1 MEGYS
6 AATYG
11 ERIADVYDER
21 AQGTRPGQVE
31 LLHELAGEGPVLE
44 LGIGT
49 GRVALPLVARGTEV
63 HGIDSSEA
71 MVAKLREKP
80 GGDRITVSMGDFADF
95 DLGKRFRLIFVAF
108 NTLFALPDQEAQ
120 LSCFSAVSRH
130 LLPAGRFLVEAFVPD
145 LGRFDRGQRMSVMDV
160 GLDRVLLEC
169 SRHDAVAQ
177 TVTSQQVALGTGGTS
192 LYPVNIRYA
201 WPTELDLMARIAGL
215 QLEGRWDGWDRR
227 PFTASSVT
235 TISVWRA
242 PLGGEISA

>member
-1 MEGYS
+1 
-6 AATYG
+6 
-11 ERIADVYDER
+11 
-21 AQGTRPGQVE
+21 
-31 LLHELAGEGPVLE
+31 
-44 LGIGT
+44 
-49 GRVALPLVARGTEV
+49 
-63 HGIDSSEA
+63 
-71 MVAKLREKP
+71 
-80 GGDRITVSMGDFADF
+80 
-95 DLGKRFRLIFVAF
+95 
-108 NTLFALPDQEAQ
+108 
-120 LSCFSAVSRH
+120 
-130 LLPAGRFLVEAFVPD
+130 
-145 LGRFDRGQRMSVMDV
+145 MSVMDV